1 MQTHLFVSQQFC
13 WEQREQGP
21 SQDCILSFLQADAP
35 DGISEVTIGNLPASV
50 HWHWVSCAPSY
61 YSLTWNR
68 AFHLCN
74 SGCFTSCVCI
84 MIIYLSGS
92 QDLGKSMPTFFQQVN
107 GRAHESE
114 PSLRALLL
122 CASENPS
129 FWIAGCTSPA
139 GVAGPEL
146 GPCILS

>member
-1 MQTHLFVSQQFC
+1 MRMHLFISQQFC

-21 SQDCILSFLQADAP
+21 SQDCILILLQADAP
-35 DGISEVTIGNLPASV
+35 DGISETAVGSSPASV
-50 HWHWVSCAPSY
+50 RWHRVSHAPSY
-61 YSLTWNR
+61 SSLTWNR

-74 SGCFTSCVCI
+74 PGCFTSCVCI

-92 QDLGKSMPTFFQQVN
+92 QDLGKCMPTFFQQVN

-114 PSLRALLL
+114 PSLRALPLR
-122 CASENPS
+122 ASENPG

-139 GVAGPEL
+139 GAAGPEL